1 MKKTTFC
8 SALECAKAKG
18 WIVGGGERGKR
29 YNLDPQ
35 GSWKNSE
42 EGSVHGST
50 PSRGVEPTEP
60 INLSSNEPTSNRLRT
75 DEPNASCKN
84 VDTTAHN
91 KNPNQIN
98 EGESSSSVMPG
109 PSDDELIKAGIAAA
123 KKSAKAR

>member
-1 MKKTTFC
+1 LAERNARKLVEIMVEHFPEGATFTKLHKQSEMKKTTFC

-50 PSRGVEPTEP
+50 PSRGGLT
-60 INLSSNEPTSNRLRT
+60 N
-75 DEPNASCKN
+75 
-84 VDTTAHN
+84 
-91 KNPNQIN
+91 
-98 EGESSSSVMPG
+98 
-109 PSDDELIKAGIAAA
+109 
-123 KKSAKAR
+123 